1 MTTHLISSTLK
12 STWHAGRFTLGSAR
26 LGVVDLAGV
35 KSLLASGLVQ
45 PVLSRPALSQYRTRL
60 HVRPAQSS
68 YANVRVM
75 PPAHRLHWQDG
86 RVTLSRYREPPA
98 VTPDLDMAEAVPRL
112 RSARPRGGSTFPG
125 AGQPAD
131 LEPAGPGLV
140 AGGAPM
146 VDVRRLIRS
155 ELWWNDKAAPVMAQ
169 VYLLLAIGPTD
180 WPLSRTLLALGADTG
195 RAGARLATTA
205 PACSGT
211 TTPTG
216 FRC

>member
-26 LGVVDLAGV
+26 LGVVNLAGV

-45 PVLSRPALSQYRTRL
+45 PVLSRPALSQYRTKL

-112 RSARPRGGSTFPG
+112 R
-125 AGQPAD
+125 
-131 LEPAGPGLV
+131 
-140 AGGAPM
+140 
-146 VDVRRLIRS
+146 
-155 ELWWNDKAAPVMAQ
+155 
-169 VYLLLAIGPTD
+169 
-180 WPLSRTLLALGADTG
+180 TLLGPEAVKPFLAQDNQQTWSLLVLALWLEEHPWSMSA
-195 RAGARLATTA
+195 A
-205 PACSGT
+205 
-211 TTPTG
+211 
-216 FRC
+216 